1 VVAKNALS
9 QKPHQSEGRME
20 NIYPSG
26 VSARVVSRTTLVL
39 VFMLLVGPFGV
50 LVPAASGQQILPDI
64 TIECVNSVDIDVS
77 PGSSRTAMTSCELEN
92 NSMWSEEVSLDID
105 SEDLDTAGPESVTIA
120 AGETLTISIVVSANQ
135 DQEAGDYLVNVSAE
149 VTSAGGVPIP
159 GMASDAD
166 EIGVTIA
173 EFTSCGHTVGQ
184 GGGTLEAGQIISF
197 SISISC
203 DSNIDSTIKYSARLI
218 DKSGSSA
225 WPSGFDDQS
234 PQCDVLIPDGG
245 TSANCQFQILT
256 PSNLDS
262 TWEGCVVVLEGGASI
277 PKSCPS
283 SNVVDVKI
291 EPKSIGIGTIDLTG
305 NDSIFGEYSDEAPI
319 IIGGVVVVLV
329 LAIIGIAVSRR
340 RKRLF
345 DD

>member
-1 VVAKNALS
+1 
-9 QKPHQSEGRME
+9 ME
-20 NIYPSG
+20 NIYPSE
-26 VSARVVSRTTLVL
+26 VSAGVVSRTTLVL
-39 VFMLLVGPFGV
+39 VFVLIVGPLGA
-50 LVPAASGQQILPDI
+50 LIPAASGQVFPDI
-64 TIECVNSVDIDVS
+64 TVECADNVELDVS
-77 PGSSRTAMTSCELEN
+77 PGSSRSAMTSCELEN
-92 NSMWSEEVSLDID
+92 NSMWAEEVSVDID
-105 SEDLDTAGPESVTIA
+105 SEDLDTTGPESVTIG
-120 AGETLTISIVVSANQ
+120 AGETMTIFIVMSATQ

-149 VTSAGGVPIP
+149 VTSAGGVPVP
-159 GMASDAD
+159 GLASDTD

-173 EFTSCGHTVGQ
+173 EFTSCDHTVGQ
-184 GGGTLEAGQIISF
+184 GGGTMEAGQIISF

-203 DSNIDSTIKYSARLI
+203 NSNTDSTTKYTARLV

-262 TWEGCVVVLEGGASI
+262 TWEGCVVVLESGASV

-283 SNVVDVKI
+283 SNVIDVKI
-291 EPKSIGIGTIDLTG
+291 EPKSIGIGIIDLTG
-305 NDSIFGEYSDEAPI
+305 NDSVFGEYSDEAPI
-319 IIGGVVVVLV
+319 IIGGVAAVLV

-340 RKRLF
+340 RRRLL

>member
-1 VVAKNALS
+1 
-9 QKPHQSEGRME
+9 ME
-20 NIYPSG
+20 NIYPSE
-26 VSARVVSRTTLVL
+26 VSAGVVSRTTLVL
-39 VFMLLVGPFGV
+39 VFVLIVGPLGA
-50 LVPAASGQQILPDI
+50 LIPAASGQVFPDI
-64 TIECVNSVDIDVS
+64 TVECADNVELDVS
-77 PGSSRTAMTSCELEN
+77 PGSSRSAMTSCELEN
-92 NSMWSEEVSLDID
+92 NSMWAEEVSVDID
-105 SEDLDTAGPESVTIA
+105 SEDLDTTGPESVTIG
-120 AGETLTISIVVSANQ
+120 AGETMTIFIVMSATQ

-149 VTSAGGVPIP
+149 VTSAGGVPVP
-159 GMASDAD
+159 GLASDTD

-173 EFTSCGHTVGQ
+173 EFTSCDHTVGQ
-184 GGGTLEAGQIISF
+184 GGGTMEAGQIISF

-203 DSNIDSTIKYSARLI
+203 NSNTDSTTKYSARLV

-262 TWEGCVVVLEGGASI
+262 TWEGCVVVLESGASV

-283 SNVVDVKI
+283 SNVIDVKI

-305 NDSIFGEYSDEAPI
+305 NDSVFGEYSDEAPI
-319 IIGGVVVVLV
+319 IIGGVVLVLV
-329 LAIIGIAVSRR
+329 LAVAVVLVRR
-340 RKRLF
+340 RRRLL

>member
-1 VVAKNALS
+1 
-9 QKPHQSEGRME
+9 ME
-20 NIYPSG
+20 NIYPSE
-26 VSARVVSRTTLVL
+26 VSAGVVSRTTLVL
-39 VFMLLVGPFGV
+39 VFVLIVGPLGA
-50 LVPAASGQQILPDI
+50 LIPAASGQVFPDI
-64 TIECVNSVDIDVS
+64 TVECADNVELDVS
-77 PGSSRTAMTSCELEN
+77 PGSSRSAMTSCELEN
-92 NSMWSEEVSLDID
+92 NSMWAEEVSVDID
-105 SEDLDTAGPESVTIA
+105 SEDLDTTGPESVTIG
-120 AGETLTISIVVSANQ
+120 AGETMTIFIVMSATQ

-149 VTSAGGVPIP
+149 VTSAGGVPVP
-159 GMASDAD
+159 GLASDTD

-173 EFTSCGHTVGQ
+173 EFTSCDHTVGQ
-184 GGGTLEAGQIISF
+184 GGGTMEAGQIISF

-203 DSNIDSTIKYSARLI
+203 DSNTDSTTKYSARLV

-262 TWEGCVVVLEGGASI
+262 TWEGCVVVLESGASV

-283 SNVVDVKI
+283 SNVIDVKI
-291 EPKSIGIGTIDLTG
+291 EPKSIGIGIIDLTG
-305 NDSIFGEYSDEAPI
+305 NDSVFGEYSDEAPI
-319 IIGGVVVVLV
+319 IIGGVAAVLV

-340 RKRLF
+340 RRRLL

>member
-1 VVAKNALS
+1 
-9 QKPHQSEGRME
+9 ME
-20 NIYPSG
+20 NIYPSE
-26 VSARVVSRTTLVL
+26 VSAGVVSRTTLVL
-39 VFMLLVGPFGV
+39 VFVLIIGPLGA
-50 LVPAASGQQILPDI
+50 LIPAASGQVFPDI
-64 TIECVNSVDIDVS
+64 TVECGDNVEIDVS

-92 NSMWSEEVSLDID
+92 NSMWIEEVSVDID
-105 SEDLDTAGPESVTIA
+105 SEDLDTAGPESVTIG
-120 AGETLTISIVVSANQ
+120 AGETLTISIVMSAAQ
-135 DQEAGDYLVNVSAE
+135 DLEAGDYLVNVSAE
-149 VTSAGGVPIP
+149 VTSAGGVPVP
-159 GMASDAD
+159 GLASDTD

-173 EFTSCGHTVGQ
+173 EFTSCDHTVGQ

-203 DSNIDSTIKYSARLI
+203 DSNTDSTTKYSARMI
-218 DKSGSSA
+218 DKSGSSS

-262 TWEGCVVVLEGGASI
+262 TWEGCVVVLEDGAST
-277 PKSCPS
+277 PNSCPS

-305 NDSIFGEYSDEAPI
+305 NDSVFGEYSDEAPI
-319 IIGGVVVVLV
+319 IIGGVVLVLV
-329 LAIIGIAVSRR
+329 LAVAVVLVRR
-340 RKRLF
+340 RRGSF

>member
-1 VVAKNALS
+1 
-9 QKPHQSEGRME
+9 ME
-20 NIYPSG
+20 NIYPSE
-26 VSARVVSRTTLVL
+26 VSAGVVSRTTLVL
-39 VFMLLVGPFGV
+39 VFVLIVGPLGA
-50 LVPAASGQQILPDI
+50 LIPAASGQVFPDI
-64 TIECVNSVDIDVS
+64 TIECADNVELDVS
-77 PGSSRTAMTSCELEN
+77 PGSSMTAMTSCELEN
-92 NSMWSEEVSLDID
+92 NSMWVEEVSVDID
-105 SEDLDTAGPESVTIA
+105 SEDLDTAGPESVTIG
-120 AGETLTISIVVSANQ
+120 AGETMTISIVMSAAQ
-135 DQEAGDYLVNVSAE
+135 DLEAGDYLVNISVE
-149 VTSAGGVPIP
+149 VTSAGGVPVP
-159 GMASDAD
+159 GLASDAD

-173 EFTSCGHTVGQ
+173 EFTSCDHSIGQ

-197 SISISC
+197 SVSISC
-203 DSNIDSTIKYSARLI
+203 DSNTDSTTKYSARLI

-262 TWEGCVVVLEGGASI
+262 TWEGCVVVLEDGASI

-305 NDSIFGEYSDEAPI
+305 NDSVFGEYSDEAPI
-319 IIGGVVVVLV
+319 IIGGIAVVLV
-329 LAIIGIAVSRR
+329 LAIIGIAMSRR
-340 RKRLF
+340 RRRLL

>member
-1 VVAKNALS
+1 MNALS
-9 QKPHQSEGRME
+9 EKPHQSEDRME
-20 NIYPSG
+20 NIYPSE

-64 TIECVNSVDIDVS
+64 TIECVDSVDIDVS

-92 NSMWSEEVSLDID
+92 NSMWAEEVSLDID
-105 SEDLDTAGPESVTIA
+105 SEDLDTAGPESVSIA
-120 AGETLTISIVVSANQ
+120 AGETLTISIVVSADQ

-149 VTSAGGVPIP
+149 VTSAGGIPVP
-159 GMASDAD
+159 GLASDAD
-166 EIGVTIA
+166 EVGVTIA
-173 EFTSCGHTVGQ
+173 EFTTCDHTVGQ
-184 GGGTLEAGQIISF
+184 GGGTLDAGQIISF

-203 DSNIDSTIKYSARLI
+203 DSNTDSTTKYNARMI
-218 DKSGSSA
+218 DKSGSSV

-245 TSANCQFQILT
+245 TSENCQFQILT

-262 TWEGCVVVLEGGASI
+262 TWEGCVIVLEDGASV
-277 PKSCPS
+277 PKSCSS
-283 SNVVDVKI
+283 SNVVNVKV
-291 EPKSIGIGTIDLTG
+291 EPKSIGIGVIDLTG
-305 NDSIFGEYSDEAPI
+305 NDSIFGEYADEAPI
-319 IIGGVVVVLV
+319 IIGGVAVVLV
-329 LAIIGIAVSRR
+329 MVIIGVIVSRR
-340 RKRLF
+340 RRDSF

>member
-1 VVAKNALS
+1 
-9 QKPHQSEGRME
+9 M
-20 NIYPSG
+20 
-26 VSARVVSRTTLVL
+26 SRTTLVL
-39 VFMLLVGPFGV
+39 VFVLIIGPLGA
-50 LVPAASGQQILPDI
+50 LIPAASGQVFPDI
-64 TIECVNSVDIDVS
+64 TVECGDNVEIDVS

-92 NSMWSEEVSLDID
+92 NSMWIEEVSVDID
-105 SEDLDTAGPESVTIA
+105 SEDLDTAGPESVTIG
-120 AGETLTISIVVSANQ
+120 AGETLTISIVMSAAQ
-135 DQEAGDYLVNVSAE
+135 DLEAGDYLVNVSAE
-149 VTSAGGVPIP
+149 VTSAGGVPVP
-159 GMASDAD
+159 GLASDTD

-173 EFTSCGHTVGQ
+173 EFTSCDHTVGQ

-203 DSNIDSTIKYSARLI
+203 DSNTDSTTKYSARLV

-262 TWEGCVVVLEGGASI
+262 TWEGCVVVLENGASV

-283 SNVVDVKI
+283 SNVIDVKI

-305 NDSIFGEYSDEAPI
+305 NDSVFGEYSDEAPI
-319 IIGGVVVVLV
+319 IIGGVAVVLV
-329 LAIIGIAVSRR
+329 LAIIGIAMTRR
-340 RKRLF
+340 RRRLL

>member
-1 VVAKNALS
+1 
-9 QKPHQSEGRME
+9 ME

-26 VSARVVSRTTLVL
+26 VSAGVVSRTTLVL
-39 VFMLLVGPFGV
+39 VFVLIVGPLGA
-50 LVPAASGQQILPDI
+50 LIPAASGQVFPDI
-64 TIECVNSVDIDVS
+64 TVECSDNVELDVS
-77 PGSSRTAMTSCELEN
+77 PGSSRSAMTSCELEN
-92 NSMWSEEVSLDID
+92 NSMWVEEVSVDID
-105 SEDLDTAGPESVTIA
+105 SEDLDTTGPESVTIG
-120 AGETLTISIVVSANQ
+120 AGETMTISIVMSAAQ

-149 VTSAGGVPIP
+149 VTSAGGVPVP
-159 GMASDAD
+159 GLASDTD

-173 EFTSCGHTVGQ
+173 EFTNCDHTVGQ

-203 DSNIDSTIKYSARLI
+203 DSNTDSTTKYSARLV

-234 PQCDVLIPDGG
+234 PQCDVLVPDGG

-262 TWEGCVVVLEGGASI
+262 TWEGCVVVLENGASV

-283 SNVVDVKI
+283 SNVIDVKI

-319 IIGGVVVVLV
+319 IIGGVAVVLV

-340 RKRLF
+340 RKRLL

>member
-1 VVAKNALS
+1 
-9 QKPHQSEGRME
+9 ME
-20 NIYPSG
+20 NIYPSE
-26 VSARVVSRTTLVL
+26 VSAGVVSRTTLVL
-39 VFMLLVGPFGV
+39 VFVLIIGPLGA
-50 LVPAASGQQILPDI
+50 LIPAASGQVFPDI
-64 TIECVNSVDIDVS
+64 TVECGDNVEIDVS

-92 NSMWSEEVSLDID
+92 NSMWIEEVNVDID
-105 SEDLDTAGPESVTIA
+105 SEDLDTAGPESVTIG
-120 AGETLTISIVVSANQ
+120 AGETLTISIVMSAAQ
-135 DQEAGDYLVNVSAE
+135 DLEAGDYLVNVSAE
-149 VTSAGGVPIP
+149 VTSAGGVPVP
-159 GMASDAD
+159 GLASDTD

-173 EFTSCGHTVGQ
+173 EFTSCDHTVGQ

-203 DSNIDSTIKYSARLI
+203 DSNTDSTTKYSARLV

-262 TWEGCVVVLEGGASI
+262 TWEGCVVVLENGASV

-283 SNVVDVKI
+283 SNVIDVKI
-291 EPKSIGIGTIDLTG
+291 EPKSIGIGIIDLTG
-305 NDSIFGEYSDEAPI
+305 NDSVFGEYSDEAPI
-319 IIGGVVVVLV
+319 IIGGVAVVLV
-329 LAIIGIAVSRR
+329 LAIIGIVMSRR
-340 RKRLF
+340 RRRLL

>member
-1 VVAKNALS
+1 
-9 QKPHQSEGRME
+9 ME
-20 NIYPSG
+20 NIYPSE
-26 VSARVVSRTTLVL
+26 VSAGVVSRTTLVL
-39 VFMLLVGPFGV
+39 VFVLIIGPLGA
-50 LVPAASGQQILPDI
+50 LIPAASGQVFPDI
-64 TIECVNSVDIDVS
+64 TVECGDNVEIDVS

-92 NSMWSEEVSLDID
+92 NSMWIEEVSVDID
-105 SEDLDTAGPESVTIA
+105 SEDLDTAGPESVTIG
-120 AGETLTISIVVSANQ
+120 AGETLTISIVMSAAQ
-135 DQEAGDYLVNVSAE
+135 DLEAGDYLVNVSAE
-149 VTSAGGVPIP
+149 VTSAGGVPVP
-159 GMASDAD
+159 GLASDTD

-173 EFTSCGHTVGQ
+173 EFTSCDHTVGQ

-203 DSNIDSTIKYSARLI
+203 DSNTDSTTKYSARLV

-262 TWEGCVVVLEGGASI
+262 TWEGCVVVLENGASV

-283 SNVVDVKI
+283 SNVIDVKI
-291 EPKSIGIGTIDLTG
+291 EPKSIGIGIIDLTG
-305 NDSIFGEYSDEAPI
+305 NDSVFGEYSDEAPI
-319 IIGGVVVVLV
+319 IIGGVAVVLV
-329 LAIIGIAVSRR
+329 LAIIGIAMTRR
-340 RKRLF
+340 RRRLL

>member
-1 VVAKNALS
+1 
-9 QKPHQSEGRME
+9 ME
-20 NIYPSG
+20 NIYPSE
-26 VSARVVSRTTLVL
+26 VSAGVVSRTTLVL
-39 VFMLLVGPFGV
+39 VFVLIIGPLGA
-50 LVPAASGQQILPDI
+50 LIPAASGQVFPDI
-64 TIECVNSVDIDVS
+64 TVECGDNVEIDVS

-92 NSMWSEEVSLDID
+92 NSMWIEEVSVDID
-105 SEDLDTAGPESVTIA
+105 SEDLDTAGPESVTIG
-120 AGETLTISIVVSANQ
+120 AGETLTISIVMSAAQ
-135 DQEAGDYLVNVSAE
+135 DLEAGDYLVNVSAE
-149 VTSAGGVPIP
+149 VTSAGGVPVP
-159 GMASDAD
+159 GLASDTD

-173 EFTSCGHTVGQ
+173 EFTSCDHTVGQ

-203 DSNIDSTIKYSARLI
+203 DSNTDSTTKYSARLV

-262 TWEGCVVVLEGGASI
+262 TWEGCVVVLENGASV

-283 SNVVDVKI
+283 SNVIDVKI

-305 NDSIFGEYSDEAPI
+305 NDSVFGEYSDEVPI
-319 IIGGVVVVLV
+319 IIGGVAVVLV
-329 LAIIGIAVSRR
+329 LAIIGIAMTRR
-340 RKRLF
+340 RRRLL

>member
-1 VVAKNALS
+1 
-9 QKPHQSEGRME
+9 ME
-20 NIYPSG
+20 NIYPSE
-26 VSARVVSRTTLVL
+26 VSAGVVSRTTLVL
-39 VFMLLVGPFGV
+39 VFVLIVGPLGA
-50 LVPAASGQQILPDI
+50 LIPAASGQVFPDI
-64 TIECVNSVDIDVS
+64 TVECADNVELDVS
-77 PGSSRTAMTSCELEN
+77 PGSSRSAMTSCELEN
-92 NSMWSEEVSLDID
+92 NSMWAEEVSVDID
-105 SEDLDTAGPESVTIA
+105 SEDLDTTGPESVTIG
-120 AGETLTISIVVSANQ
+120 AGETMTIFIVMSATQ

-149 VTSAGGVPIP
+149 VTSAGGVPVP
-159 GMASDAD
+159 GLASDTD

-173 EFTSCGHTVGQ
+173 EFTSCDHTVGQ
-184 GGGTLEAGQIISF
+184 GGGTMEAGQIISF

-203 DSNIDSTIKYSARLI
+203 NSNTDSTTKYSARLV

-262 TWEGCVVVLEGGASI
+262 TWEGCVVVLEDGDSV

-283 SNVVDVKI
+283 SNVVNIKV
-291 EPKSIGIGTIDLTG
+291 EPKSIGIGVIDLTG
-305 NDSIFGEYSDEAPI
+305 NDSIFGEYADEAPI
-319 IIGGVVVVLV
+319 IIGGVAVVLV
-329 LAIIGIAVSRR
+329 LVIVGVIVSRR
-340 RKRLF
+340 RRDSF

>member
-1 VVAKNALS
+1 
-9 QKPHQSEGRME
+9 ME
-20 NIYPSG
+20 NIYPSE
-26 VSARVVSRTTLVL
+26 VSAGVMSRTTLVL
-39 VFMLLVGPFGV
+39 VFMLIVGPFGM
-50 LVPAASGQQILPDI
+50 LIPAASGQFLPDI
-64 TIECVNSVDIDVS
+64 TIECVGNVEVDVS
-77 PGSSRTAMTSCELEN
+77 PGSSRTAITSCELEN
-92 NSMWSEEVSLDID
+92 NSGWEEEVSLDID
-105 SEDLDTAGPESVTIA
+105 SEDLDTTGPESVTIE
-120 AGETLTISIVVSANQ
+120 AGETLTISITISAGQNL
-135 DQEAGDYLVNVSAE
+135 EAGDYLVNVSAE
-149 VTSAGGVPIP
+149 VTSVGGIIP
-159 GMASDAD
+159 ALGLASDTD
-166 EIGVTIA
+166 EIGVTIT
-173 EFTSCGHTVGQ
+173 EFTNCDHTVGQ

-203 DSNIDSTIKYSARLI
+203 DSNTDSTTKYSARLV

-262 TWEGCVVVLEGGASI
+262 TWEGCVVVLENGASV

-283 SNVVDVKI
+283 SNVIDVKI

-319 IIGGVVVVLV
+319 IIGGVAVVLV
-329 LAIIGIAVSRR
+329 LAIIGITVSRR
-340 RKRLF
+340 RKRLL

>member
-1 VVAKNALS
+1 
-9 QKPHQSEGRME
+9 ME
-20 NIYPSG
+20 NIYPSE
-26 VSARVVSRTTLVL
+26 VSAGVVSRTTLVL
-39 VFMLLVGPFGV
+39 VFVLIVGPLGA
-50 LVPAASGQQILPDI
+50 LIPAASGQVFPDI
-64 TIECVNSVDIDVS
+64 TVECGDNVELDVS

-92 NSMWSEEVSLDID
+92 NSMWIEEVSVDID
-105 SEDLDTAGPESVTIA
+105 SEDLDTAGPESVTIG
-120 AGETLTISIVVSANQ
+120 AGETLTISIVMSAAQ
-135 DQEAGDYLVNVSAE
+135 DLEAGDYLVNVSAE
-149 VTSAGGVPIP
+149 VTSAGGVPVP
-159 GMASDAD
+159 GLASDTD

-173 EFTSCGHTVGQ
+173 EFTSCDHTVGQ

-203 DSNIDSTIKYSARLI
+203 DSNTDSTTKYSARLV

-262 TWEGCVVVLEGGASI
+262 TWEGCVVVLENGASV

-283 SNVVDVKI
+283 SNVIDVKI
-291 EPKSIGIGTIDLTG
+291 EPKSIGIGIIDLTG
-305 NDSIFGEYSDEAPI
+305 NDSVFGEYSDEAPI
-319 IIGGVVVVLV
+319 IIGGVAVVLV
-329 LAIIGIAVSRR
+329 LAIIGIVMSRR
-340 RKRLF
+340 RRRLL

>member
-1 VVAKNALS
+1 
-9 QKPHQSEGRME
+9 ME
-20 NIYPSG
+20 NIYPSE
-26 VSARVVSRTTLVL
+26 VSAGVVSRTTLVL
-39 VFMLLVGPFGV
+39 VFVLIIGPLGA
-50 LVPAASGQQILPDI
+50 LIPAASGQVFPDI
-64 TIECVNSVDIDVS
+64 TVECGDNVEIDVS

-92 NSMWSEEVSLDID
+92 NSMWIEEVSVDID
-105 SEDLDTAGPESVTIA
+105 SEDLDTAGPESVTIG
-120 AGETLTISIVVSANQ
+120 AGETLTISIVMSAAQ
-135 DQEAGDYLVNVSAE
+135 DLEAGDYLVNVSAE
-149 VTSAGGVPIP
+149 VTSAGGVPVP
-159 GMASDAD
+159 GLASDTD

-173 EFTSCGHTVGQ
+173 EFTSCDHTVGQ
-184 GGGTLEAGQIISF
+184 GGGTLDAGQIISF

-203 DSNIDSTIKYSARLI
+203 DSNTDSTTKYSARLV

-262 TWEGCVVVLEGGASI
+262 TWEGCVVVLENGASV

-283 SNVVDVKI
+283 SNVIDVKI

-305 NDSIFGEYSDEAPI
+305 NDSVFGEYSDEAPI
-319 IIGGVVVVLV
+319 IIGGVAVVLV
-329 LAIIGIAVSRR
+329 LAIIGIAMSRR
-340 RKRLF
+340 RRRLL

>member
-1 VVAKNALS
+1 
-9 QKPHQSEGRME
+9 ME
-20 NIYPSG
+20 NIYPSE
-26 VSARVVSRTTLVL
+26 VSAGVVSRTTLVI
-39 VFMLLVGPFGV
+39 VFVLIVGPLGA
-50 LVPAASGQQILPDI
+50 LIPAASGQVFPDI
-64 TIECVNSVDIDVS
+64 TIECADNVELDMS
-77 PGSSRTAMTSCELEN
+77 PGSSRSAMASCELEN
-92 NSMWSEEVSLDID
+92 NSMWIEEVSVDID
-105 SEDLDTAGPESVTIA
+105 SEDLDTAGPESVTIG
-120 AGETLTISIVVSANQ
+120 AGETMTISIVMSAAQ
-135 DQEAGDYLVNVSAE
+135 DLEAGDYLVNVSVE
-149 VTSAGGVPIP
+149 VTSAGGVPVP
-159 GMASDAD
+159 GLASDAD

-173 EFTSCGHTVGQ
+173 EFTTCDHSIGQ

-197 SISISC
+197 SVSISC
-203 DSNIDSTIKYSARLI
+203 DSNTDSTTKYSARLV

-262 TWEGCVVVLEGGASI
+262 TWEGCVVVLEDGASI

-305 NDSIFGEYSDEAPI
+305 NDSVFGEYSDEAPI
-319 IIGGVVVVLV
+319 IIGGIAVVLV
-329 LAIIGIAVSRR
+329 LAIIGIAMSRR
-340 RKRLF
+340 RRRLL

>member
-1 VVAKNALS
+1 
-9 QKPHQSEGRME
+9 ME
-20 NIYPSG
+20 NIYPSE
-26 VSARVVSRTTLVL
+26 VSAGVVSRTTLVL
-39 VFMLLVGPFGV
+39 VFVLIIGPLGA
-50 LVPAASGQQILPDI
+50 LIPAASGQVFPDI
-64 TIECVNSVDIDVS
+64 TVECGDNVEIDVS

-92 NSMWSEEVSLDID
+92 NSMWIEEVSVDID
-105 SEDLDTAGPESVTIA
+105 SEDLDTAGPESVTIG
-120 AGETLTISIVVSANQ
+120 AGETLTISILMSAAQ
-135 DQEAGDYLVNVSAE
+135 DLVAGDYLVNVSAE
-149 VTSAGGVPIP
+149 VTSAGGVPVP
-159 GMASDAD
+159 GLASDTD

-173 EFTSCGHTVGQ
+173 EFTSCDHTVGQ

-203 DSNIDSTIKYSARLI
+203 DSNTDSTTKYSARLV

-262 TWEGCVVVLEGGASI
+262 TWEGCVVVLENGASV

-283 SNVVDVKI
+283 SNVIDVKI

-305 NDSIFGEYSDEAPI
+305 NDSVFGEYSDEAPI
-319 IIGGVVVVLV
+319 IIGGVAVVLV
-329 LAIIGIAVSRR
+329 LAIIGIAMTRR
-340 RKRLF
+340 RRRLL

>member
-1 VVAKNALS
+1 
-9 QKPHQSEGRME
+9 ME
-20 NIYPSG
+20 NIYASE
-26 VSARVVSRTTLVL
+26 VSAGVVSRTTLVL
-39 VFMLLVGPFGV
+39 VFMLIVGPFGM
-50 LVPAASGQQILPDI
+50 LIPAASGQFLPDI
-64 TIECVNSVDIDVS
+64 TIECEGNVEVDVS
-77 PGSSRTAMTSCELEN
+77 PGSSRTAITSCELEN
-92 NSMWSEEVSLDID
+92 NSGWEEEVSLDID
-105 SEDLDTAGPESVTIA
+105 SEDLDTTGPESVTIG
-120 AGETLTISIVVSANQ
+120 AGETLTISITISAGQ
-135 DQEAGDYLVNVSAE
+135 DLGAGDYLVNVSAE
-149 VTSAGGVPIP
+149 VTSVGGIIP
-159 GMASDAD
+159 ALGLASDTD

-173 EFTSCGHTVGQ
+173 EFTNCDHTAGQ

-203 DSNIDSTIKYSARLI
+203 DSNTDSTTKYSARLV
-218 DKSGSSA
+218 DKSGSST

-245 TSANCQFQILT
+245 ISANCQFQILT

-262 TWEGCVVVLEGGASI
+262 TWEGCVVVLENGASV

-283 SNVVDVKI
+283 SNVIDVKI

-305 NDSIFGEYSDEAPI
+305 NNSIFGEYSDEAPI

-329 LAIIGIAVSRR
+329 LAVVVVLVKRR
-340 RKRLF
+340 RTSF

>member
-1 VVAKNALS
+1 
-9 QKPHQSEGRME
+9 ME
-20 NIYPSG
+20 NIYPSE
-26 VSARVVSRTTLVL
+26 VSAGVVSRTTLVL
-39 VFMLLVGPFGV
+39 VFVLIIGPLGA
-50 LVPAASGQQILPDI
+50 LIPAASGQVFPDI
-64 TIECVNSVDIDVS
+64 TIECGDNVELDVS

-92 NSMWSEEVSLDID
+92 NSMWIEEVSVDID
-105 SEDLDTAGPESVTIA
+105 SEDLDTAGPESVTIG
-120 AGETLTISIVVSANQ
+120 AGETLTISIVMSAAQ
-135 DQEAGDYLVNVSAE
+135 DLEAGDYLVNVSAE
-149 VTSAGGVPIP
+149 VTSAGGVPVP
-159 GMASDAD
+159 GLASDTD

-173 EFTSCGHTVGQ
+173 EFTSCDHTVGQ

-203 DSNIDSTIKYSARLI
+203 DSNTDSTTKYSARLV

-262 TWEGCVVVLEGGASI
+262 TWEGCVVVLENGASV

-283 SNVVDVKI
+283 SNVIDVKI

-305 NDSIFGEYSDEAPI
+305 NDSVFGEYSDEAPI
-319 IIGGVVVVLV
+319 IIGGVAVVLV
-329 LAIIGIAVSRR
+329 LAIIGIAMTRR
-340 RKRLF
+340 RRRLL

>member
-1 VVAKNALS
+1 
-9 QKPHQSEGRME
+9 ME
-20 NIYPSG
+20 NIYPSE
-26 VSARVVSRTTLVL
+26 VSAGVVSRTTLVL
-39 VFMLLVGPFGV
+39 VFVLIIGPLGA
-50 LVPAASGQQILPDI
+50 LIPAASGQVFPDI
-64 TIECVNSVDIDVS
+64 TVECGDNVEIDVS

-92 NSMWSEEVSLDID
+92 NSMWIEEVSVDID
-105 SEDLDTAGPESVTIA
+105 SEDLDTAGPESVTIG
-120 AGETLTISIVVSANQ
+120 AGETLTISIVMSAAQ
-135 DQEAGDYLVNVSAE
+135 DLEAGDYLVNVSAE
-149 VTSAGGVPIP
+149 VTSAGGVPVP
-159 GMASDAD
+159 GLASDTD

-173 EFTSCGHTVGQ
+173 EFTSCDHTVGQ
-184 GGGTLEAGQIISF
+184 GGGTLDAGQIISF

-203 DSNIDSTIKYSARLI
+203 DSNTDSTTKYSARLV
-218 DKSGSSA
+218 DKTGSSA

-262 TWEGCVVVLEGGASI
+262 TWEGCVVVLENGASV

-283 SNVVDVKI
+283 SNVIDVKI

-305 NDSIFGEYSDEAPI
+305 NDSVFGEYSDEAPI
-319 IIGGVVVVLV
+319 IIGGVAVVLV
-329 LAIIGIAVSRR
+329 LAIIGIAMSRR
-340 RKRLF
+340 RRRLL

>member
-1 VVAKNALS
+1 
-9 QKPHQSEGRME
+9 ME

-26 VSARVVSRTTLVL
+26 AAAGVVPRTAVLL
-39 VFMLLVGPFGV
+39 VFLLLAGPLGI
-50 LVPAASGQQILPDI
+50 LIPAASGQVFPDI
-64 TIECVNSVDIDVS
+64 TVECAGNVELDVS

-92 NSMWSEEVSLDID
+92 NSMWAEEVSVDID
-105 SEDLDTAGPESVTIA
+105 SEDLDTTGPESVTIG
-120 AGETLTISIVVSANQ
+120 AGETMTINIVMSADQ

-149 VTSAGGVPIP
+149 VTSAGGVPVP
-159 GMASDAD
+159 GLASDAD
-166 EIGVTIA
+166 EIVVTIV
-173 EFTSCGHTVGQ
+173 EFTSCDHTVGQ
-184 GGGTLEAGQIISF
+184 GGGTLDAGQIISF

-203 DSNIDSTIKYSARLI
+203 DSNTDSTTKYSARLV

-262 TWEGCVVVLEGGASI
+262 TWEGCVVVLEDGASV

-283 SNVVDVKI
+283 SNSVNVKV
-291 EPKSIGIGTIDLTG
+291 EPKSIGIGAIDLTG
-305 NDSIFGEYSDEAPI
+305 NDSVFGEYADEAPV
-319 IIGGVVVVLV
+319 IIGGVAVVLV
-329 LAIIGIAVSRR
+329 LAIVIFVIRR
-340 RKRLF
+340 RRSF

>member
-1 VVAKNALS
+1 
-9 QKPHQSEGRME
+9 ME
-20 NIYPSG
+20 NIYPSE
-26 VSARVVSRTTLVL
+26 VSAGVVSRTTLVL
-39 VFMLLVGPFGV
+39 VFVLIVGPLGA
-50 LVPAASGQQILPDI
+50 LIPAASGQVFPDI
-64 TIECVNSVDIDVS
+64 TVECGDNVELDVS

-92 NSMWSEEVSLDID
+92 NSMWIEEVSVDID
-105 SEDLDTAGPESVTIA
+105 SEDLDTAGPESVTIG
-120 AGETLTISIVVSANQ
+120 AGETLTISIVMSAAQ
-135 DQEAGDYLVNVSAE
+135 DLEAGDYLVNVSAE
-149 VTSAGGVPIP
+149 VTSAGGVPVP
-159 GMASDAD
+159 GLASDTD

-173 EFTSCGHTVGQ
+173 EFTSCDHTVGQ

-203 DSNIDSTIKYSARLI
+203 DSNTDSTTKYSARLV

-262 TWEGCVVVLEGGASI
+262 TWEGCVVVLENGASV

-283 SNVVDVKI
+283 SNVIDVKI

-305 NDSIFGEYSDEAPI
+305 NDSVFGEYSDEAPI
-319 IIGGVVVVLV
+319 IIGGVAVVLV
-329 LAIIGIAVSRR
+329 LAIIGIVMSRR
-340 RKRLF
+340 RRRLL